1 MDWRNIA
8 PIHRSRLAPWERVRV
23 SRALRFRGAKSD
35 SESSCHLEQLPG
47 RLHHRKSNKMLG
59 PCHVLIPLSF
69 GMSLVNL
76 SQDVRGLA
84 PSRFPNFHLDIWLSS
99 SAGSIPDSYD
109 IHRYLNLVRYSIF
122 DTPYFRRKCNFVY
135 IFRGYLKRL
144 RHKKSIKKIQFKKKN
159 YETLRGKR
167 NPEFFSRKCDFFR
180 WPDFFLENPI
190 FFIENPIF
198 FYQKSDFFSRKSDFF
213 PKTYEIRGVVLCHIL
228 LFENIRNPAF
238 GHFPSFPASSFMPP
252 YLQYLTQCGVKPGLY
267 SVRRSTQTEL
277 RKRIYA
283 DMRIMAF
290 ILLRRSRR
298 VCTRIVGVF
307 TLGICAIP
315 TA

>member
-1 MDWRNIA
+1 M
-8 PIHRSRLAPWERVRV
+8 
-23 SRALRFRGAKSD
+23 
-35 SESSCHLEQLPG
+35 
-47 RLHHRKSNKMLG
+47 
-59 PCHVLIPLSF
+59 
-69 GMSLVNL
+69 
-76 SQDVRGLA
+76 
-84 PSRFPNFHLDIWLSS
+84 
-99 SAGSIPDSYD
+99 
-109 IHRYLNLVRYSIF
+109 
-122 DTPYFRRKCNFVY
+122 
-135 IFRGYLKRL
+135 
-144 RHKKSIKKIQFKKKN
+144 

-180 WPDFFLENPI
+180 RSDFFLENPI

-198 FYQKSDFFSRKSDFF
+198 SPRKSDFFS
-213 PKTYEIRGVVLCHIL
+213 KTYEIRGVVLCYIL
-228 LFENIRNPAF
+228 LFEKHTKSGVWSLSEFPCFIVYAARN
-238 GHFPSFPASSFMPP
+238 GSVT

-283 DMRIMAF
+283 DTRIMAF